1 MAEVSERLGSGPS
14 HTCPGSTGSD
24 PCSPSLSASSLPT
37 VPGRSMSPV
46 SARRPPLHL
55 VHGAHARAGGGGARG
70 AGGRVRGRDP
80 GPRGGRAPRT
90 GWVCGAGVPDGGAG
104 TVSQRTGDEQGAES
118 TALCE
123 PKVSRV
129 EFVWLWERERG
140 PPRGCGA
147 AALSPELTCTSG
159 CGR

>member
-1 MAEVSERLGSGPS
+1 MPWVDLVRPMLSQSERLEPPHYSRAEHEPRERPTTPPSISSTVRMRGP
-14 HTCPGSTGSD
+14 
-24 PCSPSLSASSLPT
+24 
-37 VPGRSMSPV
+37 
-46 SARRPPLHL
+46 
-55 VHGAHARAGGGGARG
+55 GGGARG

-104 TVSQRTGDEQGAES
+104 TVSRRTGDEQGAES
-118 TALCE
+118 TELCE